1 MLVYKTEP
9 RSYRDLPIRMG
20 ELGLVHRHEKSGTL
34 HGLFRVRCFTQD
46 DAHIFMRPDQVEQ
59 EIEGVVRLIDEVYSK
74 FGFKYHVELST
85 RPEDSMGTDEEWEM
99 ATNALINALN
109 TMGLEYAVNEGD
121 GAFYGPKIDFHL
133 EDCLGRTWQ
142 CGTIQLDFQMP
153 QRFEL
158 EYTGSD
164 GDKHRPIMLHRVI
177 FGSIERF
184 IGILTEHYAGRFPV
198 WLAPVQ
204 VRVLSVSEKS
214 FDYASQVAAK
224 LKSSGIRMELDN
236 SDNKIGY
243 KIREA
248 QLQKV
253 PYMLVLGE
261 KESDDGTIVTVR
273 TREGQDL
280 GSMPLDDFI
289 AKVQKETAE
298 RSS

>member
-1 MLVYKTEP
+1 
-9 RSYRDLPIRMG
+9 
-20 ELGLVHRHEKSGTL
+20 
-34 HGLFRVRCFTQD
+34 
-46 DAHIFMRPDQVEQ
+46 MRPDQVEQ